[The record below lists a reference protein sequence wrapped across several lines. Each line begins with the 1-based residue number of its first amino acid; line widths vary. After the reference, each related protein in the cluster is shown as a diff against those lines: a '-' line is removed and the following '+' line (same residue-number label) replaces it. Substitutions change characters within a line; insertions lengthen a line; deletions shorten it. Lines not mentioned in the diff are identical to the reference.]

1 MTLTQ
6 KEQTLIKDMKDQE
19 QLCIEKYMKYANDA
33 CDGGL
38 KNLFSQI
45 GQVEQ
50 QHLQTLNQIESGTV
64 PTGNGGGTQPQ
75 VPAQPSNCSAED
87 KNKDKYLCQDALATE
102 KHAST
107 LYNISIFEFS
117 DTAIRNL
124 LNHIQKEEQEHG
136 EKIYAY
142 MSMNGMYA

>member
-64 PTGNGGGTQPQ
+64 PSNNGGGTQPQ
-75 VPAQPSNCSAED
+75 VPTQPSNCSTED